1 MKFIKE
7 YNSFNITSDFLL
19 DVKQIFLDVSDMGFK
34 IIVNEPSKSLKYP
47 KIFLNLKK
55 LFLDEFNVVIF
66 CESNLQGEYVE
77 FDFEVIRNCI
87 LHVCS
92 ITNLNPVI
100 YHGYDDDCP
109 GEPPTPPDLVDIN
122 SDSIYMG
129 YGFYIQIFFK
139 KL

>member
-34 IIVNEPSKSLKYP
+34 IIVNEPRKR
-47 KIFLNLKK
+47 F
-55 LFLDEFNVVIF
+55 DEHEDFNVVIF
-66 CESNLQGEYVE
+66 CESDLQGEYVE

-92 ITNLNPVI
+92 ITNLKPVI

-109 GEPPTPPDLVDIN
+109 GKPPTTPDLIDIN